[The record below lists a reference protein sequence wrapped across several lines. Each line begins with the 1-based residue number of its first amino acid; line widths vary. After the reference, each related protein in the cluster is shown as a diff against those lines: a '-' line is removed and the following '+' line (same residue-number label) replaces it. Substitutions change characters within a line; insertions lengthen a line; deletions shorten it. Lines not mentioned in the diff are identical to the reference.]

1 MRMTAFGMTDPGR
14 QRSSN
19 EDAYCVEPS
28 LGLLAVADGLGGRA
42 AGETAS
48 QLAILVLTNYLR
60 GHFES
65 AAQGSLLDLLD
76 RAVQASNAALQEK
89 GAREPRCQ
97 GMATTLTACLVA
109 DTMVY
114 FAHIGDSR
122 AYLLRHGH
130 ITRMTEDHTVASLR
144 RLQGHRHVQVISPAD
159 RNRLL
164 SALGLLPWVGVDL
177 FARRLRAGDLLLLC
191 TDGLTAG
198 VTEEELAA
206 LGQLKLPLPDRCAR
220 LLALANERGGKD
232 NVTVVLAAL
241 RSSAQGAPKE
251 PYANHSARESEDTG
265 NCGGDHR

>member
-1 MRMTAFGMTDPGR
+1 MTAFGMTDAGR
-14 QRSSN
+14 QRPSN
-19 EDAYCVEPS
+19 EDAFCVEPS

-48 QLAILVLTNYLR
+48 HLAIFVLTNYVR
-60 GHFES
+60 SHS
-65 AAQGSLLDLLD
+65 ASATQGSFLDLLA

-89 GAREPRCQ
+89 GAREPKCQ

-109 DTMVY
+109 DATAY
-114 FAHIGDSR
+114 FVHIGDSR
-122 AYLLRHGH
+122 AYLLRHGR
-130 ITRMTEDHTVASLR
+130 ITRLTEDHTLATLR
-144 RLQGHRHVQVISPAD
+144 RLGGRNHVEIVDSAEGK
-159 RNRLL
+159 RLL
-164 SALGLLPWVGVDL
+164 SALGVLPWAGVDL
-177 FARRLRAGDLLLLC
+177 FAQKLRAGDLLLLC

-206 LGQLKLPLPDRCAR
+206 LGRLKLPLPDRCAR

-251 PYANHSARESEDTG
+251 SYADHSARESEDTG